1 MLMLEDRNVF
11 DMNIHVEQTHSV
23 FLFLSAA
30 SVSYGN
36 HKYLAFFPPS
46 PNTVMTEWNL
56 WDVGLDSSGFRKD
69 ANLKLLVTNEI

>member
-36 HKYLAFFPPS
+36 HKYLAFFS
-46 PNTVMTEWNL
+46 PLAKHSNDGMESL
-56 WDVGLDSSGFRKD
+56 GCGSGLIRIPKGCK
-69 ANLKLLVTNEI
+69 LKALGNK